1 MEKLVEVSCAIDNR
15 ISERVAFA
23 VHAVEERRD
32 GISDHVG
39 EYKSCGTCAVAFVRF
54 EHGRFG
60 AQFFLEVLNFIECV
74 NDGDVFFAEL
84 IDPFFV
90 LRKVDAV
97 YGLVGILLGND
108 EEFVWNGNDDKL
120 DAACFERV
128 LESDDLLGVVAPAS
142 GCVQQALLQ
151 EQPAVL
157 AFDNA

>member
-1 MEKLVEVSCAIDNR
+1 MTVT
-15 ISERVAFA
+15 F
-23 VHAVEERRD
+23 
-32 GISDHVG
+32 
-39 EYKSCGTCAVAFVRF
+39 
-54 EHGRFG
+54 
-60 AQFFLEVLNFIECV
+60 
-74 NDGDVFFAEL
+74 FFAEL
-84 IDPFFV
+84 VDPFFV

-97 YGLVGILLGND
+97 YCLVGILLGND

-128 LESDDLLGVVAPAS
+128 LESDDLRGVVAPAP